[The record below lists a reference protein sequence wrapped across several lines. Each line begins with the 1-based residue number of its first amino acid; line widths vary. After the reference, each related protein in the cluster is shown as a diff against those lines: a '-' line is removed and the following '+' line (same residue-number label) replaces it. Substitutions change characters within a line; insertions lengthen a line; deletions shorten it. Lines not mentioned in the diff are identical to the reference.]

1 MSAVSRSEHDRI
13 ATAYEQH
20 LRERWETLSP
30 YEQAEARAYMQAKF
44 TRSMVPVVVNEPPGW
59 TVPVGY
65 VSAIVALVFIPIVFG
80 PLAFGLGIY
89 NVSKGRNGH
98 GIAQI
103 ILSIVCTLI
112 GMILGVLVW
121 MA

>member
-1 MSAVSRSEHDRI
+1 MSAVSRSEHDRV
-13 ATAYEQH
+13 AAAYEQH

-30 YEQAEARAYMQAKF
+30 YEQEEARAYMQAKF
-44 TRSMVPVVVNEPPGW
+44 TRSISPVAVDEAPGW

-65 VSAIVALVFIPIVFG
+65 ASAFIALLFVPVLFG

-89 NVSKGRNGH
+89 NTSKGRNGH

-103 ILSIVCTLI
+103 ILSIICTLI

-121 MA
+121 MS